1 MEKKGDANLFIT
13 NESRLEHK
21 EVLAI
26 SIRSASMILE
36 NGGETYR
43 AEETATHTAISLGA
57 KTATAFVTP
66 TVVQVSYTD
75 SKDSFHTAFRR
86 VTRREVNLKKISRV
100 NELSR
105 RLAQRKSLAKPG
117 QIDFVLSKIDTNA
130 EYPSWFIILM
140 GALSG
145 FFFSFMFGGRLI
157 DAVLSLCIGL
167 GLRLF
172 LKALEK
178 IQLNSFII
186 SLFSGAIVSI
196 FVELIDF
203 IPLAFTQEIILTA
216 TLMQVVPGLAL
227 VNAIRDLI
235 AGDLLSGNARLVEAV
250 MIAIGLSVGAVS
262 GPLLFGGFL

>member
-1 MEKKGDANLFIT
+1 MDKELESEFFINSET
-13 NESRLEHK
+13 RLEHK

-26 SIRSASMILE
+26 SIRAASMILE

-75 SKDSFHTAFRR
+75 SKDKFHTAFRR

-105 RLAQRKSLAKPG
+105 RLVQRKSLAKPG
-117 QIDFVLSKIDTNA
+117 QIEFVLNKIDTNA
-130 EYPSWFIILM
+130 DYPPFFIILM

-145 FFFSFMFGGRLI
+145 LFFTLMFGGHLFDALI
-157 DAVLSLCIGL
+157 SFCIGL
-167 GLRLF
+167 ILRLS
-172 LKALEK
+172 LKGLEK
-178 IQLNSFII
+178 MQFNSFII
-186 SLFSGAIVSI
+186 SLLSGAIVSV
-196 FVELIDF
+196 FVELTQF
-203 IPLAFTQEIILTA
+203 ISFVVSPEIILTA

-250 MIAIGLSVGAVS
+250 MIAVGLSVGAVF
-262 GPLLFGGFL
+262 GPLLFGGLL